1 MTYSNLSVVT
11 NMKRFMLLAAGLLA
25 ATSAL
30 AGPRVELVT
39 NLGTLQVELNEEAA
53 PASVANFLRYVD
65 DGSYNNSIFHRL
77 IPGFVVQ
84 GGGFGVDQ
92 SALPSYEPVVN
103 ESGNGLSNLTGTIA
117 MARTQDPDSATR
129 QFYINLSDNFSLDGG
144 RKAGYTVFGKV
155 VDGEQVLQRMAQVPT
170 GMNIKLRA
178 RDVPEEDIILQQ
190 VRRLNDDGAAH

>member
-1 MTYSNLSVVT
+1 
-11 NMKRFMLLAAGLLA
+11 MKKMLILLAGLLT

-39 NLGTLQVELNEEAA
+39 NMGTLNIELNEEAA

-65 DGSYNNSIFHRL
+65 DGSYNNSLFHRL

-84 GGGFGVDQ
+84 GGGFNTDHEP
-92 SALPSYEPVVN
+92 LPTYAPVMN

-129 QFYINLSDNFSLDGG
+129 QFYINLSDNHSLDGG

-155 VDGEQVLQRMAQVPT
+155 IDGEQVLQQMAQVPT
-170 GMNIKLRA
+170 GMNLKLRA
-178 RDVPEEDIILQQ
+178 RDVPEQDIILQQ
-190 VRRLNDDGAAH
+190 IRRLDDGDTAH

>member
-1 MTYSNLSVVT
+1 
-11 NMKRFMLLAAGLLA
+11 MKPFILLIAGLLA
-25 ATSAL
+25 ATTAL

-39 NLGTLQVELNEEAA
+39 NMGTLEVELNEEAA

-65 DGSYNNSIFHRL
+65 DGSYNNSLFHRL

-84 GGGFGVDQ
+84 GGGFNTDHEP
-92 SALPSYEPVVN
+92 LPTHAPVIN

-129 QFYINLSDNFSLDGG
+129 QFYINLGDNLALDGG

-155 VDGEQVLQRMAQVPT
+155 IDGEQVLQQMARVPT
-170 GMNIKLRA
+170 GMNLKLRA
-178 RDVPEEDIILQQ
+178 RDVPEQNIILQQ
-190 VRRLNDDGAAH
+190 VRRLDDGGATH

>member
-1 MTYSNLSVVT
+1 MR
-11 NMKRFMLLAAGLLA
+11 KMLILLAGLLA

-39 NLGTLQVELNEEAA
+39 NMGTLNIELNEEAA

-65 DGSYNNSIFHRL
+65 DGSYNNSLFHRL

-84 GGGFGVDQ
+84 GGGFSTDHE
-92 SALPSYEPVVN
+92 ALPTYAPVMN

-129 QFYINLSDNFSLDGG
+129 QFYINLSDNHSLDGG

-155 VDGEQVLQRMAQVPT
+155 IDGEQVLQQMAQVPT
-170 GMNIKLRA
+170 GMSIKLRA
-178 RDVPEEDIILQQ
+178 RDVPEQDIILQQ
-190 VRRLNDDGAAH
+190 VRRLDDGGAAH